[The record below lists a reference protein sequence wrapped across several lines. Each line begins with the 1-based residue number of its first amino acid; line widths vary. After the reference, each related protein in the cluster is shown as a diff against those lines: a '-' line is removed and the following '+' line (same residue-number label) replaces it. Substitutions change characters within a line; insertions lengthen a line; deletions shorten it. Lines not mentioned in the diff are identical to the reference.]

1 MHRPK
6 YLSWHSIDLKKNANN
21 TPSKLTKVEAGICK
35 FFEVVQVLQKYLQ
48 VLIEVR
54 TVSKKKRLS
63 VKI

>member
-6 YLSWHSIDLKKNANN
+6 YLSWHSIDYKKNANN

-54 TVSKKKRLS
+54 TA
-63 VKI
+63 